1 MKLPIPAGCLF
12 PAGCGKVNNKLRP
25 EKFLS
30 SCFRTGVRFPPPPPR
45 RRGLHIVRD
54 DFFSKSHLSLISSLL
69 LSKCDPLRWPRIW
82 CLATDLEVVAL
93 ILFTLDTLSR
103 TAYRSRRL
111 FFKKSSLTHSVAP
124 PLQMRP
130 AALGSHLVLGHG
142 PGGSCIDTVHT

>member
-1 MKLPIPAGCLF
+1 MPVPCIMKLPIPAGCLF

-54 DFFSKSHLSLISSLL
+54 DFFSKSHLSLIPSLL
-69 LSKCDPLRWPRIW
+69 LSKCDPLRWARIW

-103 TAYRSRRL
+103 TAYRSRRT
-111 FFKKSSLTHSVAP
+111 FFQKVISHSFRRSSP
-124 PLQMRP
+124 PNAIRCAGLAFGVRTQTWR
-130 AALGSHLVLGHG
+130 
-142 PGGSCIDTVHT
+142 